1 MGQQQPI
8 PRPDEGGDIP
18 SADTDLRVLFD
29 VGHPAQVHLFR
40 NAIEQLEA
48 RGQHTFVTAR
58 EKDVTLDLLE
68 AYGIAYRSL
77 STRGDSMPALL
88 VEALT
93 REVRLLSVARRFRP
107 DVIVSRLS
115 PVPAHVSALTGCEYV
130 AVSDT
135 HIDNWLI
142 RRCYHGV
149 TLPFV
154 DRLCVPDTFQLPIAA
169 EKRRSLDF
177 QELAYLHPKYFR
189 PNPDI
194 LTAYGI
200 DPEADYTVLRVAG
213 WDAYHD
219 VGNSGLSLGA
229 IRRLVALLED
239 YGEIFISAENELPPD
254 LERYQLRIDPEDI
267 HHLLACADLYVGDS
281 GTMSSEAA
289 MLGTP
294 AIRATTIAGPDDE
307 NVFRALEDR
316 YGLLRSYADEERA
329 IRAVDDLLACGV
341 NSVNWEERR
350 ERLLAEQPDVT
361 ARIVTSILE
370 CAPLGGRRVRA
381 Q

>member
-1 MGQQQPI
+1 MGQHQPI
-8 PRPDEGGDIP
+8 PRPEDGD
-18 SADTDLRVLFD
+18 DTDSEDTELRVLFD

-40 NAIEQLEA
+40 HAIEQLQA
-48 RGQHTFVTAR
+48 RGHRTFVTSR
-58 EKDVTLDLLE
+58 KKDVTLELLD
-68 AYGIAYRSL
+68 AYGIAHRSL
-77 STRGDSMPALL
+77 STRGGSMPALL
-88 VEALT
+88 LEVMT

-115 PVPAHVSALTGCEYV
+115 PVPAHVSAITGCEYV
-130 AVSDT
+130 AVNDT

-142 RRCYHGV
+142 RRCYLGV

-154 DRLCVPDTFQLPIAA
+154 DRVCVPDSFQLQIAP

-177 QELAYLHPKYFR
+177 QELAYLHPRYFQ
-189 PNPDI
+189 PEPDI
-194 LTAYGI
+194 PRDYGI
-200 DPEADYTVLRVAG
+200 DPAADYTVLRVAG

-219 VGNSGLSLGA
+219 LGNSGLSLGA

-239 YGEIFISAENELPPD
+239 HGEVFISAENDLPPD
-254 LERYQLRIDPEDI
+254 LDPYRLSIDPEDI
-267 HHLLACADLYVGDS
+267 HHILAFASLYVGDS

-294 AIRATTIAGPDDE
+294 AIRATTVAGPDDE

-316 YGLLRSYADEERA
+316 YGLLRSYSDEERA
-329 IRAVDDLLACGV
+329 LRAVEDLLACGL
-341 NSVNWEERR
+341 NSVDWQERR
-350 ERLLAEQPDVT
+350 QRLLAEQPDVT
-361 ARIVTSILE
+361 ERMVATILE
-370 CAPLGGRRVRA
+370 CEALADRTVRA